1 MAQFNDVDA
10 AARLILGS
18 ETPDC
23 QVGLRRMVQ
32 VANPAVV
39 LDSLRRSSLSA
50 LVGASQRQLT
60 PVDPG
65 PEGLIDLAAFDE
77 LGPDDCRL
85 RAAAWDYEHG
95 SRLRSLGFWFFYP
108 DAGQKFIL
116 NYTSGGVV
124 SIVRKV
130 RLGQLMNRFYLQ
142 RIVTL
147 HITDF
152 VAQFRAATPASG

>member
-10 AARLILGS
+10 AARQVLGA
-18 ETPDC
+18 ETPDR

-32 VANPAVV
+32 TANPPAV
-39 LDSLRRSSLSA
+39 LDSLRRTSLSA
-50 LVGASQRQLT
+50 LVGASQRQLS
-60 PVDPG
+60 PADPG
-65 PEGLIDLAAFDE
+65 AEGLLDLAAFDE
-77 LGPDDCRL
+77 LGPNDCRL

-108 DAGQKFIL
+108 DAGQKFTL

-130 RLGQLMNRFYLQ
+130 RLGQRMNRFYLQ
-142 RIVTL
+142 RIMTHHV
-147 HITDF
+147 TDF
-152 VAQFRAATPASG
+152 VAQFRAAIPAPG